1 METLET
7 IKIKKI
13 LLDSCFGSNPKLAK
27 EYGTAE
33 VTIDFQRNAKGK
45 EIVDFMSYDAKNDI
59 FRCYEIKISMADF
72 KSNAKKSWY
81 GNYNYLVISKGLYEK
96 QPFSEWKNAIPKEV
110 GIIVVNTD
118 TGEKEC
124 LKRSI
129 KKEVE
134 NKNALKNSL
143 LRSMFYQNCNK
154 EWRLRNGD

>member
-1 METLET
+1 
-7 IKIKKI
+7 
-13 LLDSCFGSNPKLAK
+13 
-27 EYGTAE
+27 
-33 VTIDFQRNAKGK
+33 
-45 EIVDFMSYDAKNDI
+45 MSYDAKNDI

-72 KSNAKKSWY
+72 KSNAKKSWC
-81 GNYNYLVISKGLYEK
+81 GNYNYLVISKELYEK

-118 TGEKEC
+118 AGKKDC
-124 LKRSI
+124 IKRSI
-129 KKEVE
+129 KKEVD